1 VNGLSVD
8 NEDIVAFDG
17 TNFELY
23 FDGSD
28 VGLSDFTIDAF
39 AIIGDT
45 EILMS
50 FTKAGSVP
58 NISGTVD
65 DSDIVKFTGSLGSQ
79 TSGTFELYFDGSD
92 LGLTRNG
99 EDIDAIEV
107 ELASDG
113 AVLRL
118 LLSTT
123 GKFRANGLSGADED
137 IFACNSPATG
147 PNTACESL
155 TPYFDGSD
163 VGLSGNSEDVDGLAV
178 SSGGIYLSTSGN
190 FSTNDLSGADEDVFL
205 CNTPGTGTN
214 TSCSFFTPLFDG
226 SAYGLGGNDIFAFDL
241 P

>member
-1 VNGLSVD
+1 MD

-17 TNFELY
+17 TNFSLY

-28 VGLSDFTIDAF
+28 VGLSGFTIDAF

-58 NISGTVD
+58 GISGTVD

-92 LGLTRNG
+92 VGLASGG
-99 EDIDAIEV
+99 EDVDSIE
-107 ELASDG
+107 LLSDG
-113 AVLRL
+113 TTL

-123 GKFRANGLSGADED
+123 GSFRTNGLSGRDED
-137 IFACNSPATG
+137 ILAFTPS
-147 PNTACESL
+147 SL
-155 TPYFDGSD
+155 GDSTEGSWALYFDGSD
-163 VGLSGNSEDVDGLAV
+163 VALSGNSEDVDGLAV
-178 SSGGIYLSTSGN
+178 RGGNIYLSTTGN
-190 FSTNDLSGADEDVFL
+190 FSTSGLSGADEDVFV
-205 CNTPGTGTN
+205 CNTPNTGTN
-214 TSCSFFTPLFDG
+214 TSCSSFTPFFDG
-226 SAYGLGGNDIFAFDL
+226 SAYGLSGNDIFAFDL

>member
-1 VNGLSVD
+1 MIGLSVD

-17 TNFELY
+17 TNFSLY

-50 FTKAGSVP
+50 FTRAGSVP
-58 NISGTVD
+58 DISGTVD
-65 DSDIVKFTGSLGSQ
+65 DSDIVKFTATSLGEITTGSF
-79 TSGTFELYFDGSD
+79 TLYFDGSD
-92 LGLTRNG
+92 VG
-99 EDIDAIEV
+99 
-107 ELASDG
+107 LASGSEDVDSLELLPDG
-113 AVLRL
+113 TL

-137 IFACNSPATG
+137 LFACNSPATG
-147 PNTACESL
+147 PNTACGSL
-155 TPYFDGSD
+155 TLYFDGSD
-163 VGLSGNSEDVDGLAV
+163 VALSGNSEDVDGLAV
-178 SSGGIYLSTSGN
+178 SGGDIYLSTSGN

-205 CNTPGTGTN
+205 CNTPDTGTN
-214 TSCSFFTPLFDG
+214 TSCSSFTLLFDG